1 MFRELESSAN
11 WGNVMKTEL
20 GLTFAAIV
28 ATLPLLSANAAET
41 LEFGPNLPTGTVPD
55 GYGGFDWHG
64 AQNGVFYSTN
74 DFASLYVTEMSRAA
88 PFDLN
93 SLVVRELMSS
103 VPSPGETSNYMTTI
117 SGYLN
122 GTLVQ
127 TFTANYAWGSDPL
140 LTLNMDNINDV
151 KFATTNIRTSDAVPG
166 TFSIGDLFMMS
177 EVTVTKS
184 VTMAVAPE
192 MDPATAA
199 SAFTLL
205 IGGLL
210 VMTSRARRTRSIKA
224 SPG

>member
-1 MFRELESSAN
+1 
-11 WGNVMKTEL
+11 MKTEL

-28 ATLPLLSANAAET
+28 ATLPLLSANAAQT

-55 GYGGFDWHG
+55 GYAGFDWHG

-74 DFASLYVTEMSRAA
+74 DFANLYITEMSRAS

-93 SLVVRELMSS
+93 SLVVHELESS
-103 VPSPGETSNYMTTI
+103 VPSPGETSNYVTTI

-127 TFTANYAWGSDPL
+127 TFTENYAWGSDPL
-140 LTLNMDNINDV
+140 LTLNMDGINDV
-151 KFATTNIRTSDAVPG
+151 KFATTNIRTSDAFPG
-166 TFSIGDLFMMS
+166 TFSIGDLFMVS
-177 EVTVTKS
+177 EITVSNS
-184 VTMAVAPE
+184 VTMAPE
-192 MDPATAA
+192 MDPTTAA

-210 VMTSRARRTRSIKA
+210 VMTGRARSTRSLKA
-224 SPG
+224 IAG

>member
-1 MFRELESSAN
+1 
-11 WGNVMKTEL
+11 MKTEL

-28 ATLPLLSANAAET
+28 ATLPLLSAAQT
-41 LEFGPNLPTGTVPD
+41 LEFGPNLPTGTLPD
-55 GYGGFDWHG
+55 GYAGFDWHG

-74 DFASLYVTEMSRAA
+74 DFADLYLTEMSRAA

-93 SLVVRELMSS
+93 SLVVRELISGF
-103 VPSPGETSNYMTTI
+103 PSPGETSNYMTTI

-127 TFTANYAWGSDPL
+127 TFTENYAWGSDPL
-140 LTLNMDNINDV
+140 LTLNMDGVNDV
-151 KFATTNIRTSDAVPG
+151 KFATTNIRTSDAFPG
-166 TFSIGDLFMMS
+166 TITTGDLFM
-177 EVTVTKS
+177 VGQLTVSNS
-184 VTMAVAPE
+184 VTMAPE

-210 VMTSRARRTRSIKA
+210 VMTGRPRSTRSLKA
-224 SPG
+224 IAG